1 MQYRRCVICNK
12 PFVAKVTRQICCGE
26 ECSKIRRNQTMRE
39 YNKSANVVEK
49 PRKKRKKH
57 GMSGLAQ
64 INAEARAVGMTYGQ
78 YVGIM
83 GL

>member
-1 MQYRRCVICNK
+1 
-12 PFVAKVTRQICCGE
+12 
-26 ECSKIRRNQTMRE
+26 MRE